1 MQAGCRRFDSV
12 RLHHHFFDLIGKRLR
27 FPVQSDACSGKA
39 AAFTSFREII
49 SVVGRTRVGVRW
61 FARTNGGVVQVK
73 YTNQVFVHR
82 TKAGI
87 VAC

>member
-1 MQAGCRRFDSV
+1 M
-12 RLHHHFFDLIGKRLR
+12 R
-27 FPVQSDACSGKA
+27 FPVQSDAGSGKA